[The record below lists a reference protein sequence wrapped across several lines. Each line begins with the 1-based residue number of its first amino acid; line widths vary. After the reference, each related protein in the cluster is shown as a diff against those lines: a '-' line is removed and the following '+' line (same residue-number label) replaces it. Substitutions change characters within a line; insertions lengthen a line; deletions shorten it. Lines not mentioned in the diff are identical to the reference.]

1 MAFCL
6 LAELVCLISHADRFV
21 WSLRGL
27 VHAPWSVCQSAVLQE
42 ASSKSRTH
50 QAPMDV
56 N

>member
-1 MAFCL
+1 MAFFS
-6 LAELVCLISHADRFV
+6 LAELVCFISHADRFV

-27 VHAPWSVCQSAVLQE
+27 VHTPWSVCQSAVLEE

-50 QAPMDV
+50 QAAMDV